1 MAYDRIKCPNC
12 SVDFGQE
19 LRFLDHLTDVHGIDD
34 HEQLYVNVVLNGIK
48 PTCNC
53 GCNED
58 VSWSGWK
65 KGYTSKFKRGHNAIV
80 DSVYLNPQ
88 KQAEFA
94 KKRHEGYASG
104 QYSTWNKGLT
114 KETSEKVATTAKK
127 ISSSLKD
134 GYKSGTIIDWHI
146 KDPGA
151 ATAAATKM
159 SDTKKKKFQS
169 GELSSWNKGLT
180 KESDERVASVSNI
193 IKNQF
198 EAGHVIPSKRLSS
211 DEFLSLILKQKTF
224 SLVSDP
230 STYKNKYVKFDFKCN
245 TCGKISK
252 KNLMMIKS
260 VPVCFNCHPKESKAQ
275 IEIYDYVRSLA
286 PDAVL
291 SDRTVISPKEI
302 DVFVPSKKFGIEYD
316 GLYWHSEIID
326 SDKKRSQKKHDAA
339 LNAGIKLL
347 HIFED
352 EWRDKQ
358 ELVKSMIAYRL
369 GTSSKVIGARKCE
382 VKVLT
387 VQQRKQFMNANH
399 LENDCN
405 SSASWGLFYNG
416 ELVSAL
422 SLRRPFHARYRDAY
436 EVGRFCNLMNIT
448 VPGALSKLLK
458 VAIAWAK
465 SKGAARLLSY
475 VDLRIGDGS
484 GYEKAG
490 FKLISSSS
498 PRFWWTDYKNRL
510 NRFAVKADAS
520 SGLTQIDAA
529 KNAGVVAIWGCGNQI
544 LELNI
549 EEKSE

>member
-12 SVDFGQE
+12 SLDFGQE

-48 PTCNC
+48 PTCSC

-65 KGYTSKFKRGHNAIV
+65 KGYTSKFKRGHNAVV

-114 KETSEKVATTAKK
+114 KEISEKVATTAKK

-146 KDPGA
+146 KDPA
-151 ATAAATKM
+151 AAAAAATKM

-169 GELSSWNKGLT
+169 GELNSWNKGLT
-180 KESDERVASVSNI
+180 KETDARVAEIGKKISAAYS
-193 IKNQF
+193 F
-198 EAGHVIPSKRLSS
+198 REAGNRLPDEQFKQRISRLPSSFQLLSS
-211 DEFLSLILKQKTF
+211 PDEYRQRRVSRLDFLCTICGAVQKKSLA
-224 SLVSDP
+224 
-230 STYKNKYVKFDFKCN
+230 
-245 TCGKISK
+245 
-252 KNLMMIKS
+252 MIEET
-260 VPVCFNCHPKESKAQ
+260 PVCFNCHPKESKAQ

-339 LNAGIKLL
+339 LNVGIKLL

-382 VKVLT
+382 VKALT

-436 EVGRFCNLMNIT
+436 EVGRFCNLMNTT

-458 VAIAWAK
+458 VAITWAK
-465 SKGAARLLSY
+465 SKGASRLLSY

-529 KNAGVVAIWGCGNQI
+529 KKAGVVAIWGCGNQI